1 MSQSAN
7 GWTSRQAVLPRLRL
21 RPNRLAA
28 PSRSRLTNTHREN
41 LLPQRQLRIISLIP
55 SATEIV
61 AALGFGQALVGRSH
75 ECDYPPSVLELPI
88 CTAANL
94 DPKGTSQ
101 QIHDRVTELLQ
112 AALSIYRVDLELL
125 DRLQPTHII
134 TQAQCD
140 VCAVSLSEV
149 EVSAQQLSSR
159 PALISLQPNQLAD
172 VWDDMARVATALGG
186 DATATLQ
193 AFQTRVSA
201 CQQQTQALRPPSVA
215 CIEWTEP
222 LMAAGNWV
230 PELVSLAGG
239 KNLFGAIGKH
249 SPWLEWPA
257 LIEADPEVII
267 FMPCGFDLEQT
278 RKAALELK
286 HKPGWNSLQAVHT
299 GKVYLTDGNQYF
311 NRPGPRL
318 AESLEILAE
327 IFHPEACQFGHQ
339 GQGWQ
344 ML

>member
-1 MSQSAN
+1 MNQ
-7 GWTSRQAVLPRLRL
+7 
-21 RPNRLAA
+21 
-28 PSRSRLTNTHREN
+28 LTIASD
-41 LLPQRQLRIISLIP
+41 LRIVSLIP
-55 SATEIV
+55 SATEVV
-61 AALGFGQALVGRSH
+61 AALGFGHALVGRSH
-75 ECDYPPSVLELPI
+75 ECDYPLSVLELPI

-101 QIHDRVTELLQ
+101 QIHDRVAELLQ
-112 AALSIYRVDLELL
+112 AALSIYRVDLALL
-125 DRLQPTHII
+125 EHLQPTHII

-140 VCAVSLSEV
+140 VCAVSLSDV
-149 EVSAQQLSSR
+149 EIAAQQLSSR
-159 PALISLQPNQLAD
+159 PKLISLQPNRLSD

-193 AFQTRVSA
+193 ALQARVSR
-201 CQQQTQALRPPSVA
+201 CQQQTQTLQPPSVA

-249 SPWLEWPA
+249 SPWLEWSA

-267 FMPCGFDLEQT
+267 FMPCGFDLAQT
-278 RKAALELK
+278 RQAALELTS
-286 HKPGWNSLQAVHT
+286 KPAWEHLQAVHT

-318 AESLEILAE
+318 VESLEILAE
-327 IFHPEACQFGHQ
+327 IFHPEVCQFGHQ